1 MMGRAMKGKP
11 STAVK
16 ASRCLSVVTY
26 ATRHGGRISFPE
38 IAALLGVNAGT
49 CRDIAA
55 TICQAEGDEFNP
67 ETSFSAYLTSAASA
81 NLDED
86 EREVFSPTEAAVQL
100 DFADTVL
107 EIHRDCGLKRGLALS
122 VAEGKYLSAALDL
135 LELNLGESE
144 RKHYQA
150 ARARL
155 RSLVGGNFVELTET
169 FTQIA
174 TSTRLVENLTVL
186 AQALAASPSKGRRQL
201 VQFDYLSSTGDTSRV
216 IAGVDML
223 EQVEDGWLLH
233 AFDREAKAY
242 AHYRVAGIA
251 NLVRL
256 PETMS
261 TAKIPK
267 DPRSGQEVSVYLQP
281 NARWVAEELPV
292 ISPLTEPNPTSTMGS
307 EDTSVGGKLLEAK
320 LRVWRE
326 DWLQGTLFDLA
337 DEVCAMNPP
346 GFLAKAGQV
355 ARRALATWET
365 LPKI

>member
-1 MMGRAMKGKP
+1 MVKAMKGKP
-11 STAVK
+11 AAAVK
-16 ASRCLSVVTY
+16 ASRCLAVVTY

-38 IAALLGVNAGT
+38 IAALLGVNANA

-55 TICQAEGDEFNP
+55 TICQAEGDDFNP

-86 EREVFSPTEAAVQL
+86 EREVFSPTEAAAQL
-100 DFADTVL
+100 TFADTVL

-122 VAEGKYLSAALDL
+122 VAEGKYLGAALDL
-135 LELNLGESE
+135 LELSLEESKRE
-144 RKHYQA
+144 HSQA

-155 RSLVGGNFVELTET
+155 RSLVGGDFVELAET

-174 TSTRLVENLTVL
+174 TSTRVVENLTVL
-186 AQALAASPSKGRRQL
+186 TRALPAPQSKGRRQL
-201 VQFDYLSSTGDTSRV
+201 VQFDYLSSMGETSQV
-216 IAGVDML
+216 IAGVDAL

-233 AFDREAKAY
+233 AFDWGAKTY

-251 NLVRL
+251 NLIRL
-256 PETMS
+256 PETMA

-267 DPRSGQEVSVYLQP
+267 DPRSGQEVSIYLQP
-281 NARWVAEELPV
+281 SARWVAEELPV
-292 ISPLTEPNPTSTMGS
+292 TSPLVNPDPTGTAGS
-307 EDTSVGGKLLEAK
+307 KDASASRELLEAK

-326 DWLQGTLFDLA
+326 DWLQGILFDLA
-337 DEVCAMNPP
+337 DEVCATNPP
-346 GFLAKAGQV
+346 DFLAKAGQV
-355 ARRALATWET
+355 ARRAQAAWET